1 MRLKEKGKGRGKAGY
16 LGKPCHAVCNCGR
29 VTNTL
34 KNIKSSMQN
43 IEFEFS
49 TKEKKREIN
58 VRRRTLISGQKSIK

>member
-1 MRLKEKGKGRGKAGY
+1 
-16 LGKPCHAVCNCGR
+16 
-29 VTNTL
+29 
-34 KNIKSSMQN
+34 MQN